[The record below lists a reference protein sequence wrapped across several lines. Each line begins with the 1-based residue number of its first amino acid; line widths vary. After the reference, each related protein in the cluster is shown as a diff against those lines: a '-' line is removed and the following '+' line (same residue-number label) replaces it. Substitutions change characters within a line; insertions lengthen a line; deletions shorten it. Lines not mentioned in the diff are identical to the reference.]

1 MHRSLPFMV
10 LLVAIGA
17 VSMLL
22 VRIMV
27 RVRVLDHPV
36 ARSAHSAPVP
46 TGGGIGIMAAF
57 MAGMPVAGA
66 IWGSGTQRPASG
78 HFGTAGFIG
87 ALALLC
93 LVSWYDDLRPRPVA
107 VKLLAQFAA
116 AMVIVACLPPL
127 ATTSTAATLLLPI
140 GSVVWLVF
148 MANCVNFMDGMNGLV
163 SGTSLCACLMLPW
176 LAPAPVAATVIPIA
190 GSMAAAIAGFLPFN
204 FPRAR
209 IFMGDVGS
217 QGCGMVLGTLGLL
230 LAHGGDGGWAV
241 MPLLMSGLL
250 CDVTF
255 TLLRRW
261 RAGESIV
268 TAHRGHLYQVAHR
281 SGLPC
286 TLLSPLAWGMCLWG
300 GALAWLLRH
309 GGIPAWAAFALAAG
323 TQAAWAGYV
332 RHRVRT
338 HPVGRW

>member
-1 MHRSLPFMV
+1 MPRLLPFAALM
-10 LLVAIGA
+10 VAIAA

-22 VRIMV
+22 VRAMI

-36 ARSAHSAPVP
+36 ARSAHSTPVP

-57 MAGMPVAGA
+57 MAGMPVARA
-66 IWGSGTQRPASG
+66 TWGGVPD
-78 HFGTAGFIG
+78 HFMGAGFIG

-93 LVSWYDDLRPRPVA
+93 AVSWYDDLRSRPVA

-116 AMVIVACLPPL
+116 AIMIVACLPPITPL
-127 ATTSTAATLLLPI
+127 RAI
-140 GSVVWLVF
+140 GGIVWLVF

-190 GSMAAAIAGFLPFN
+190 ASMAAAIAGFVPFN

-230 LAHGGDGGWAV
+230 LARGGDTGWAV
-241 MPLLMSGLL
+241 MPLLVSGLA
-250 CDVTF
+250 CDVAF

-286 TLLSPLAWGMCLWG
+286 TLLAPLAWGMCLWG
-300 GALAWLLRH
+300 GVLAWLLRR
-309 GGIPAWAAFALAAG
+309 GEIPPWAAFVLAAG
-323 TQAAWAGYV
+323 MQAAWAAYV
-332 RHRVRT
+332 RHRVRA